1 LAPLDYKFS
10 APAATVKRLGK
21 SEQKMIRNI
30 NLKRVKAGKEH
41 GVLATVDNFPIEHLF
56 VDEKEALE
64 HILFHFFHVDV
75 EENNNGS

>member
-1 LAPLDYKFS
+1 
-10 APAATVKRLGK
+10 
-21 SEQKMIRNI
+21 MIRNI